1 MLKEIDFKHALSS
14 FEPNQEETVE
24 IPGVCPHCH
33 RAVLPEICEAYY
45 TDSSDVTSGIVV
57 LLCPGCSNFFVAI
70 YNLDSSEDN
79 GIIYPR
85 EKSKMDIDE
94 VIRNIS
100 PMFCKIYEEACC
112 AEQHDLMEIAGIGYR
127 KALEFLVKDYTIHEN
142 PSDKEQIESEL
153 LAQSIKRIDN
163 SNIQILASRAVWIG
177 NDETHYI
184 RKHENLDIEHMKRF
198 IRSLLLFMA
207 SEQDLKFAASISKA

>member
-112 AEQHDLMEIAGIGYR
+112 
-127 KALEFLVKDYTIHEN
+127 
-142 PSDKEQIESEL
+142 S
-153 LAQSIKRIDN
+153 
-163 SNIQILASRAVWIG
+163 
-177 NDETHYI
+177 
-184 RKHENLDIEHMKRF
+184 
-198 IRSLLLFMA
+198 
-207 SEQDLKFAASISKA
+207 